1 MFQGRK
7 YEIFVKRLIF
17 SVDVLHLFY
26 AFRAEKAVLHISRVK
41 TLPSPAPLLIIVLPS
56 AIDATT
62 SGYLDPNTA
71 AETIKGV
78 LSTGTLG
85 GWGIWDAS
93 HDYLV
98 GTQLWSTQTYWIIV
112 GKCLYPAR

>member
-1 MFQGRK
+1 
-7 YEIFVKRLIF
+7 
-17 SVDVLHLFY
+17 
-26 AFRAEKAVLHISRVK
+26 VK
-41 TLPSPAPLLIIVLPS
+41 TLPSPAPLLIIVLPA

-98 GTQLWSTQTYWIIV
+98 GTQLWSTQTYRIIV
-112 GKCLYPAR
+112 GKWHYPGRLVLEGSVILKTKACSEAHKQIRITLFRPTRLPRL